1 MRIVYVLFFLVSTAL
16 LFSNNFKFRP
26 TQPEVRTGFSLK
38 SLELPA
44 GYTLYS
50 DATTDKESGKKRKKI
65 IINNSPFSDLDFS
78 WFKEKYRGEKLLI
91 SIGVISMVIGTPFL
105 LVGLLNY
112 FVPFVEQSTLGDTTY
127 IVFMGVGSGIIG
139 VGLTLTIVGGA
150 RLGYLKKKA
159 KGPAVTL
166 YFGFTAPNIL

>member
-1 MRIVYVLFFLVSTAL
+1 MRLIYIVLFLAAGFL
-16 LFSNNFKFRP
+16 LFSNNFKFKP
-26 TQPEVRTGFSLK
+26 AQSESGAQFNIKMVD
-38 SLELPA
+38 LPA

-50 DATTDKESGKKRKKI
+50 DATSDQEQAKKRKKI
-65 IINNSPFSDLDFS
+65 ITNNNPFSDLDFS
-78 WFKEKYRGEKLLI
+78 WFKQQYRAEKLLI
-91 SIGVISMVIGTPFL
+91 SIGVISMVVGTPFL
-105 LVGLLNY
+105 IVGLLNY

-127 IVFMGVGSGIIG
+127 IVFMGVGGGIIG

-166 YFGFTAPNIL
+166 YFGFN

>member
-1 MRIVYVLFFLVSTAL
+1 MRLLYIVLFLTAGFM
-16 LFSNNFKFRP
+16 LFSNNFKFKP
-26 TQPEVRTGFSLK
+26 AQSESSSHFNLK
-38 SLELPA
+38 MVDLPA

-50 DATTDKESGKKRKKI
+50 DATSDEEQGRKRKKI
-65 IINNSPFSDLDFS
+65 ITNNNPFSDLDFS
-78 WFKEKYRGEKLLI
+78 WFKEQYRGEKLLI
-91 SIGVISMVIGTPFL
+91 SIGVISMVVGTPFL

-112 FVPFVEQSTLGDTTY
+112 FIPFVEKSTLGDTTY

-159 KGPAVTL
+159 KGPAVSL
-166 YFGFTAPNIL
+166 YFGF